1 MDFTYTV
8 YMYTSPTATLSLF
21 DTFLV
26 IVYSFSDDPIAIVD
40 RPAPIMLFKLPIM
53 LLSNVPKYSLLCPN
67 YAPLC
72 PIMLHCAHLIHSL
85 SLKIL
90 FK

>member
-26 IVYSFSDDPIAIVD
+26 IVYSFSDVPIAIVD

-53 LLSNVPKYSLLCPN
+53 LLSYAPKYSLLCPN
-67 YAPLC
+67 YTPLC
-72 PIMLHCAHLIHSL
+72 PIMLHCAHLIHCL

-90 FK
+90 LP